1 MSTAAEELQ
10 HLLYVFAAAQRE
22 DGAALDALSRALDA
36 PVEDVLRLIQKATAR
51 AFYLPAGAGDALQI
65 MVEADR
71 VRVFAG
77 QGANRDFHRPI
88 RLSQGEAL
96 ALGLGLRAMAS
107 EATPADRPEILAL
120 AQRLEQAL
128 TAPVDLTVREE
139 PAGARHEGPR
149 EPRIEYTGRRATE
162 PPVRLTFEPGRPV
175 ELGVGDDGFRSVLS
189 DAARERMKVRLRYV
203 KPGDREPQ
211 ERLVSPYRIVY
222 AQGAWYV
229 VGHDASRDAVRI
241 FRMDRVLEAEATA
254 ERFEVPSDFD
264 IAAFLDEHGRAYRG
278 EGRETWVRYSPR
290 IARWIVE
297 RYGCPLESDGSA
309 RVRHVVADDRWIVR
323 HVMRYGGEAVVE
335 ART

>member
-1 MSTAAEELQ
+1 
-10 HLLYVFAAAQRE
+10 
-22 DGAALDALSRALDA
+22 
-36 PVEDVLRLIQKATAR
+36 
-51 AFYLPAGAGDALQI
+51 
-65 MVEADR
+65 
-71 VRVFAG
+71 
-77 QGANRDFHRPI
+77 
-88 RLSQGEAL
+88 
-96 ALGLGLRAMAS
+96 
-107 EATPADRPEILAL
+107 
-120 AQRLEQAL
+120 
-128 TAPVDLTVREE
+128 
-139 PAGARHEGPR
+139 
-149 EPRIEYTGRRATE
+149 
-162 PPVRLTFEPGRPV
+162 VRLTFEPGPPV

-189 DAARERMKVRLRYV
+189 DAARERTKVRLRYV

-297 RYGCPLESDGSA
+297 RYGCPLEADGSA
-309 RVRHVVADDRWIVR
+309 RVRHVVADDRWVWR
-323 HVMRYGGEAVVE
+323 HVLRYGGEAVVE
-335 ART
+335 R